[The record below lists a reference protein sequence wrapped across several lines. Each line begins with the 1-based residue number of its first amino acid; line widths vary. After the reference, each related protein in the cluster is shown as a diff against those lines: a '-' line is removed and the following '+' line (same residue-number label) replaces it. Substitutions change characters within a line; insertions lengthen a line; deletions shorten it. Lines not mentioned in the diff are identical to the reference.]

1 MIKSVCVRNYAL
13 IEKTEIELEPGFTII
28 TGETGAGKS
37 ILLGAIGLTLGQR
50 ADVSV
55 IKDKS
60 KKCVVEITYEVKGYD
75 LQAWFEENDLDYD
88 DLVVVR
94 REVLPDGKSR
104 AFINDSPVNNK
115 LLKQLGDFLIDVH
128 SQHQSLLLGK
138 PEYQLDILD
147 TFCGNEAVLEEYKTI
162 YDKRQRLLKELE
174 DVKRMAR
181 EAEQEEDYLKF
192 QFNQLEEAC
201 LREGEQEEL
210 EEELSVLNNA
220 EMIKSTFS
228 EVGFVL
234 SGEEQSVIQSLKT
247 VRSRLNTLSEVLKDA
262 ADYGERM
269 NSVVLELE
277 DIADDVE
284 RKAENV
290 EFNPSRVE
298 FINERLNVIYELE
311 RKHKVE
317 TVGELLRLQAGFM
330 ESLNNIRSY
339 GSRVESL
346 QEEIGVLE
354 NSMNGLAGKIHE
366 ARIASEGDLR
376 KEMEELL
383 VGLGIKHAVFA
394 VSITS
399 LQEFTPTGKDDVK
412 FLFSANKN
420 QEPGELVK
428 VASGGEISRL
438 MLSLKYILSR
448 TKLLPVIIFDEIDTG
463 VSGDIAH
470 RMAVMMR
477 EMANRMQVLAITHLP
492 QLAAAGNC
500 HFKVYKEDGEE
511 STVSRIRRLN
521 EEERVLEIAG
531 MMSGSVVN
539 EAALE
544 NARFLLKQNY

>member
-115 LLKQLGDFLIDVH
+115 LLKQFGDFLIDVH

-174 DVKRMAR
+174 EVKRMAR

-394 VSITS
+394 VSITP

>member
-88 DLVVVR
+88 DQVVVR

-115 LLKQLGDFLIDVH
+115 LLKQFGDFLIDVH

-174 DVKRMAR
+174 EVKRMAR

-346 QEEIGVLE
+346 QEEIAVLE

-394 VSITS
+394 VSITP

-521 EEERVLEIAG
+521 EDERVLEIAG

>member
-1 MIKSVCVRNYAL
+1 
-13 IEKTEIELEPGFTII
+13 
-28 TGETGAGKS
+28 
-37 ILLGAIGLTLGQR
+37 
-50 ADVSV
+50 
-55 IKDKS
+55 
-60 KKCVVEITYEVKGYD
+60 
-75 LQAWFEENDLDYD
+75 
-88 DLVVVR
+88 
-94 REVLPDGKSR
+94 
-104 AFINDSPVNNK
+104 
-115 LLKQLGDFLIDVH
+115 
-128 SQHQSLLLGK
+128 
-138 PEYQLDILD
+138 
-147 TFCGNEAVLEEYKTI
+147 
-162 YDKRQRLLKELE
+162 
-174 DVKRMAR
+174 
-181 EAEQEEDYLKF
+181 
-192 QFNQLEEAC
+192 
-201 LREGEQEEL
+201 
-210 EEELSVLNNA
+210 
-220 EMIKSTFS
+220 
-228 EVGFVL
+228 
-234 SGEEQSVIQSLKT
+234 
-247 VRSRLNTLSEVLKDA
+247 
-262 ADYGERM
+262 
-269 NSVVLELE
+269 
-277 DIADDVE
+277 
-284 RKAENV
+284 
-290 EFNPSRVE
+290 
-298 FINERLNVIYELE
+298 
-311 RKHKVE
+311 
-317 TVGELLRLQAGFM
+317 M

-346 QEEIGVLE
+346 QDEIGVLE

-521 EEERVLEIAG
+521 EDERVLEIAG

>member
-55 IKDKS
+55 IKDRS

-88 DLVVVR
+88 DQVVVR

-115 LLKQLGDFLIDVH
+115 LLKQFGDFLIDVH

-174 DVKRMAR
+174 EVKRMAR

-346 QEEIGVLE
+346 QEEIGMLE
-354 NSMNGLAGKIHE
+354 NSMNGLARKIHE

-420 QEPGELVK
+420 QEPGEFVK
-428 VASGGEISRL
+428 VASGGETSRL
-438 MLSLKYILSR
+438 MMSLKYILSR

-521 EEERVLEIAG
+521 EDERVLEIAG

>member
-55 IKDKS
+55 IKDRS

-88 DLVVVR
+88 DQVVVR

-115 LLKQLGDFLIDVH
+115 LLKQFGDFLIDVH

-174 DVKRMAR
+174 EVKRMAR

-277 DIADDVE
+277 DIANDVE

-346 QEEIGVLE
+346 QEEIGMLE

>member
-88 DLVVVR
+88 DQVVVR

-115 LLKQLGDFLIDVH
+115 LLKQFGDFLIDVH

-174 DVKRMAR
+174 EVKRMAR

-354 NSMNGLAGKIHE
+354 NSMNGLAGRIHE

-521 EEERVLEIAG
+521 EDERVLEIAG

>member
-55 IKDKS
+55 IKDRS

-88 DLVVVR
+88 DQVVVR

-115 LLKQLGDFLIDVH
+115 LLKQFGDFLIDVH

-174 DVKRMAR
+174 EVKRMAR

-262 ADYGERM
+262 ADYGKRM

-346 QEEIGVLE
+346 QDEIGVLE

-521 EEERVLEIAG
+521 EDERVLEIAG

>member
-55 IKDKS
+55 IKDRS

-115 LLKQLGDFLIDVH
+115 LLKQFGDFLIDVH

-174 DVKRMAR
+174 EVKRMAR

-346 QEEIGVLE
+346 QDEIGVLE

-521 EEERVLEIAG
+521 EDERVLEIAG

>member
-55 IKDKS
+55 IKDRS

-115 LLKQLGDFLIDVH
+115 LLKQFGDFLIDVH

-174 DVKRMAR
+174 EVKRMAR

-290 EFNPSRVE
+290 DFNPSRVE

-346 QEEIGVLE
+346 QEEIGMLE

>member
-55 IKDKS
+55 IKDRS

-88 DLVVVR
+88 DQVVVR

-115 LLKQLGDFLIDVH
+115 LLKQFGDFLIDVH

-174 DVKRMAR
+174 EVKRMAR

-346 QEEIGVLE
+346 QEEIGMLE

-477 EMANRMQVLAITHLP
+477 KMANRMQVLAITHLP

-521 EEERVLEIAG
+521 EDERVLEIAG

>member
-55 IKDKS
+55 IKDRS

-115 LLKQLGDFLIDVH
+115 LLKQFGDFLIDVH

-174 DVKRMAR
+174 EVKQMAR

-346 QEEIGVLE
+346 QDEIGVLE

-521 EEERVLEIAG
+521 EDERVLEIAG

>member
-88 DLVVVR
+88 DQVVVR

-115 LLKQLGDFLIDVH
+115 LLKQFGDFLIDVH

-147 TFCGNEAVLEEYKTI
+147 TFCGNEAVLEKYKTI

-174 DVKRMAR
+174 EVKRMAR

-346 QEEIGVLE
+346 QEEIAVLE

-394 VSITS
+394 VSITP

>member
-55 IKDKS
+55 IKDRS

-115 LLKQLGDFLIDVH
+115 LLKQFGDFLIDVH

-174 DVKRMAR
+174 EVKRMAR

>member
-60 KKCVVEITYEVKGYD
+60 KKCVVEIMYEVKGYD

-88 DLVVVR
+88 DQVVVR

-115 LLKQLGDFLIDVH
+115 LLKQFGDFLIDVH

-174 DVKRMAR
+174 EVKRMAR

-354 NSMNGLAGKIHE
+354 NSMNGLAGRIHE

>member
-55 IKDKS
+55 IKDRS

-88 DLVVVR
+88 DQVVVR

-115 LLKQLGDFLIDVH
+115 LLKQFGDFLIDVH

-162 YDKRQRLLKELE
+162 FDKRQRLLKELE
-174 DVKRMAR
+174 EVKRMAR

-346 QEEIGVLE
+346 QDEIGVLE

>member
-88 DLVVVR
+88 DQVVVR
-94 REVLPDGKSR
+94 REVLLDGKSR

-115 LLKQLGDFLIDVH
+115 LLKQFGDFLIDVH

-162 YDKRQRLLKELE
+162 YAKRQRLLKELE
-174 DVKRMAR
+174 EVKQMAR

-247 VRSRLNTLSEVLKDA
+247 VRSRLNTLSEVLKDTE
-262 ADYGERM
+262 DYGERM
-269 NSVVLELE
+269 NSVVFELE

-346 QEEIGVLE
+346 QEEIGMLE

-394 VSITS
+394 VSITP

>member
-55 IKDKS
+55 IKDRS

-88 DLVVVR
+88 DQVVVR

-115 LLKQLGDFLIDVH
+115 LLKQFGDFLIDVH

-174 DVKRMAR
+174 EVKRMAR

-346 QEEIGVLE
+346 QEEIGMLE
-354 NSMNGLAGKIHE
+354 NSMNGLARKIHE

-521 EEERVLEIAG
+521 EDERVLEIAG

>member
-88 DLVVVR
+88 DQVVVR
-94 REVLPDGKSR
+94 REVLLDGKSR

-115 LLKQLGDFLIDVH
+115 LLKQFGDFLIDVH

-162 YDKRQRLLKELE
+162 YAKRQRLLKELE
-174 DVKRMAR
+174 EVKQMAR

-247 VRSRLNTLSEVLKDA
+247 VRSRLNTLSEVLKDTE
-262 ADYGERM
+262 DYGERM

-346 QEEIGVLE
+346 QEEIGMLE

-394 VSITS
+394 VSITP

>member
-88 DLVVVR
+88 DQVVVR

-115 LLKQLGDFLIDVH
+115 LLKQFGDFLIDVH

-162 YDKRQRLLKELE
+162 YEKRQRLLKELE
-174 DVKRMAR
+174 EVKRMAR

-394 VSITS
+394 VSITP

>member
-55 IKDKS
+55 IKDRS

-88 DLVVVR
+88 DQVVVR

-115 LLKQLGDFLIDVH
+115 LLKQFGDFLIDVH

-174 DVKRMAR
+174 EVKRMAR

-346 QEEIGVLE
+346 QEEIGMLE

-521 EEERVLEIAG
+521 EDERVLEIAG

>member
-55 IKDKS
+55 IKDRN

-115 LLKQLGDFLIDVH
+115 LLKQFGDFLIDVH

-174 DVKRMAR
+174 EVKRMAR

-346 QEEIGVLE
+346 QEEIGMLE

-521 EEERVLEIAG
+521 EDERVLEIAG

>member
-55 IKDKS
+55 IKDRS

-115 LLKQLGDFLIDVH
+115 LLKQFGDFLIDVH

-174 DVKRMAR
+174 EVKRMAR

-277 DIADDVE
+277 DIANDVE

-346 QEEIGVLE
+346 QEEIGMLE

-521 EEERVLEIAG
+521 EDERVLEIAG

>member
-55 IKDKS
+55 IKDRS

-115 LLKQLGDFLIDVH
+115 LLKQFGDFLIDVH

-174 DVKRMAR
+174 EVKRMAR

-346 QEEIGVLE
+346 QEEIGMLE